1 MFYTFQSN
9 AEVIMAASY
18 SEVVIYSRDSL
29 RCLTG
34 PASDWS
40 PVHGPGLSLAEL
52 HRLRVTVPV
61 TAWVLGE
68 LSLMAAA
75 GDGSLVMWDFSGLG
89 RVKGEAG

>member
-18 SEVVIYSRDSL
+18 SEVVIYSRDGL
-29 RCLTG
+29 R
-34 PASDWS
+34 SDWS
-40 PVHGPGLSLAEL
+40 AAPGPGLSLAEL

-68 LSLMAAA
+68 LSLMAAS

>member
-1 MFYTFQSN
+1 
-9 AEVIMAASY
+9 MAASY

-29 RCLTG
+29 RCLTV

-40 PVHGPGLSLAEL
+40 AEPDPGLSLAEM

-89 RVKGEAG
+89 RVKGEAE